1 MVYTAGLGKPKQSYV
16 CLMGFAA
23 GSRAAWQLCQSPFQ
37 CCVLL
42 AEKPAPSGPPACV
55 FCMVGVS
62 LGLQWTPA
70 AAVGRAGQ
78 VPRQL
83 EVQQLQPGGGSDS
96 ALVII
101 QQAFQ
106 GHEPWKIIVF
116 FSPLLATF
124 LNVLVCTLCSFGYF
138 FSMGWHQ
145 NTFFSLYGRGNA
157 LVLHPCPSHWH
168 TEKYTVQTAQQ
179 DL

>member
-1 MVYTAGLGKPKQSYV
+1 MAALSISLSMLCVTCREASSFWPTSV
-16 CLMGFAA
+16 CLLYG
-23 GSRAAWQLCQSPFQ
+23 
-37 CCVLL
+37 
-42 AEKPAPSGPPACV
+42 
-55 FCMVGVS
+55 GVS